1 MPPPTSSAVCVA
13 VTNTRLGSAKRGI
26 AVELAT
32 RVARASGSF
41 VCLVG
46 ADPTDRDVE
55 RRLPQLLVGEDRYT
69 RTSVG
74 KGTHTLDV
82 TALPNRRLYV
92 VELSDRTGVEY
103 VLPELRARF
112 DYVVVDAPSRV
123 STGGIGI
130 SRVLL
135 QYVDALI
142 VASRLTAEELALTRL
157 YVDALDA
164 MVGAR
169 HVDVGVVSTGE
180 RENAGLDDKQLERRV
195 RALPLL
201 GALPQL
207 WGRTT
212 SRATTELDELSG
224 AFAPI
229 VDWVIARRP
238 ARAETSPAPT
248 ETSTTPETA
257 PNRTAKA
264 RYEESAP

>member
-1 MPPPTSSAVCVA
+1 MSPATSAVCVA

-32 RVARASGSF
+32 RVARASGNF

-55 RRLPQLLVGEDRYT
+55 RRLPQLLAGEDRYA

-82 TALPNRRLYV
+82 TSLPNRRLYV

-112 DYVVVDAPSRV
+112 DHVIVDAPSRV

-135 QYVDALI
+135 QFVDALI
-142 VASRLTAEELALTRL
+142 VASRLTAEELALTRI

-169 HVDVGVVSTGE
+169 HVDVAVVSTGE
-180 RENAGLDDKQLERRV
+180 REGSGLADAQLERRMS
-195 RALPLL
+195 ALPVI
-201 GALPQL
+201 AAIPQL

-212 SRATTELDELSG
+212 SRSATELDELSS
-224 AFAPI
+224 AFQPI
-229 VDWVIARRP
+229 VDWVMERRP
-238 ARAETSPAPT
+238 AAPSTERAALDR
-248 ETSTTPETA
+248 A
-257 PNRTAKA
+257 DALDR
-264 RYEESAP
+264 